1 MAYAT
6 GSTGLAI
13 TVRGSSRR
21 IMIMRF
27 RPANIR
33 LINRRSN
40 LPRLLLALSSGKS
53 KNNDNDKNNP
63 IDSAGLT
70 GSLHI
75 RPTHSTNLRHSLN
88 AKCRIGPE
96 KRPRMRQCMV
106 GESPLFPVKSR
117 DWSNPPHP
125 IHSKSDKK
133 SAKQCVLFLPI
144 PYTCLRIKTMS
155 ETLRTAIL
163 ARWRSARYLR
173 ATSHKPPPLID

>member
-1 MAYAT
+1 
-6 GSTGLAI
+6 
-13 TVRGSSRR
+13 
-21 IMIMRF
+21 MIMRF

-106 GESPLFPVKSR
+106 GESHFFLSSPETGQIPRTPFIPKAIK
-117 DWSNPPHP
+117 NPPKYGHYFYRFP
-125 IHSKSDKK
+125 TRAQDQNHERNP
-133 SAKQCVLFLPI
+133 ANGNFG
-144 PYTCLRIKTMS
+144 
-155 ETLRTAIL
+155 AL
-163 ARWRSARYLR
+163 AVS
-173 ATSHKPPPLID
+173 PLLEGDQPQTTTTR